1 MKTIILLYLVP
12 IILTCDVCPKTEEKL
27 PEKWET
33 FLKCVKEI
41 ESVSQNYAKIIE
53 ALENNK
59 LRLALFL
66 TFKLIRQ
73 GDKEIKECFDK
84 ARKEI
89 NLQWDTVSILS
100 CLQSI
105 GYSVPCIVKIVGAVS
120 SGCIPCLVPILATCG
135 VSFVPVIMNCIGPM
149 LK

>member
-1 MKTIILLYLVP
+1 MPLV
-12 IILTCDVCPKTEEKL
+12 E
-27 PEKWET
+27 
-33 FLKCVKEI
+33 CVKEI

-89 NLQWDTVSILS
+89 NL
-100 CLQSI
+100 
-105 GYSVPCIVKIVGAVS
+105 
-120 SGCIPCLVPILATCG
+120 
-135 VSFVPVIMNCIGPM
+135 
-149 LK
+149 